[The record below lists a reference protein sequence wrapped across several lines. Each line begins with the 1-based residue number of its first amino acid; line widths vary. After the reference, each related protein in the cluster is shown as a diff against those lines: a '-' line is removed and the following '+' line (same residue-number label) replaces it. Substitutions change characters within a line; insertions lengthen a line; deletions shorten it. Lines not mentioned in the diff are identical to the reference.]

1 MFFLCVF
8 CLDSF
13 IYRAEFVLVKIGR
26 TMNTRKKSKTV
37 VVTDSSDDEAV
48 QLTGCAVSLEPLF
61 PQLINLGDSGGKFL
75 PGGKNV
81 ASCNRISRIVETAE
95 DGDSDGSSSP
105 HMPLL
110 LEEGSVLSVA
120 PVDTA
125 AKGLLGSAVGVSP
138 KPADGNSSDP
148 AGGSSVRDASVPLD
162 PGTSGLPCKVELEP
176 LLENDGVP

>member
-61 PQLINLGDSGGKFL
+61 PQLINLGDSGGKFP

-81 ASCNRISRIVETAE
+81 ANCNRVSRIVETAE
-95 DGDSDGSSSP
+95 GGDSDGSSSP
-105 HMPLL
+105 HMPSLL
-110 LEEGSVLSVA
+110 VEGSVLSITS
-120 PVDTA
+120 VDTA
-125 AKGLLGSAVGVSP
+125 ARVLPGLSL
-138 KPADGNSSDP
+138 
-148 AGGSSVRDASVPLD
+148 ASLR
-162 PGTSGLPCKVELEP
+162 S
-176 LLENDGVP
+176 LLM